1 MFEYICP
8 DCDTKLKSS
17 VQAEPGQEFKCP
29 RCLTVFIPRAEV
41 MKFADGDEPKKKPRP
56 KAKAA
61 PAPVAAPPPPPP
73 RSMMDDDDDDDTPY
87 AVAKESEEE
96 QLLAAKNKPTFGAI
110 RDKFKRSARG
120 PAAAILVLPSNL
132 LIGQGAL
139 TAVVGLG
146 MVINGAWP
154 LIFTDVSPSDE
165 EIAENA
171 FYICLGLF
179 SMVWGAITCFG
190 ASHMSSLDSYPWAF
204 VGACFGLLPLLAGVF
219 SIIALKDPRVVAGF
233 LEPLDGP
240 NHEEID
246 EKKSD
251 DDDDEEEEDDDDDD
265 DEEEEEEE
273 RPAKRRKR

>member
-8 DCDTKLKSS
+8 DCDTKLKAS

-41 MKFADGDEPKKKPRP
+41 IKFADGDAPAKKKVKP
-56 KAKAA
+56 KAA
-61 PAPVAAPPPPPP
+61 PAPAAAPPPPPP
-73 RSMMDDDDDDDTPY
+73 PPRPMTDDDEDDTPY

-96 QLLAAKNKPTFGAI
+96 QLLAEKNKPTFGAI

-146 MVINGAWP
+146 MVINGSWP

-165 EIAENA
+165 EIVENA

-179 SMVWGAITCFG
+179 SMVWGGITCFG

-233 LEPLDGP
+233 HEPLDGP

-246 EKKSD
+246 GKSKSAD
-251 DDDDEEEEDDDDDD
+251 EDDEEEEEDD
-265 DEEEEEEE
+265 EEEEEE